1 MQTAADMQ
9 ARTLFDQ
16 ATPNGRGFRDVTPAA
31 VAELR
36 DAHIVDVRQPAEF
49 TDMLGH
55 IPGAM
60 LVPLATLGE
69 AARAWDP
76 AAPIVLVCRSGG
88 RSSNAAA
95 QLVAAGFTRVMNM
108 AGGMLAYRS
117 AALPAE
123 S

>member
-1 MQTAADMQ
+1 MHTATDMQ

-31 VAELR
+31 VAGLR
-36 DAHIVDVRQPAEF
+36 DAHVVDVRQPAEF
-49 TDMLGH
+49 NDSLGH
-55 IPGAM
+55 IPGAV

-69 AARAWDP
+69 AARTWDP

-117 AALPAE
+117 AALPVE
-123 S
+123 P